1 MAANLT
7 VTLDEYAARY
17 GTPPDPERV
26 SALLSDAC
34 DMLLTAYEGRFGCYV
49 EGAHQAFDRGYKA
62 VACAV
67 VSRAVSVPGR
77 VEVTA
82 EAPESFISVER
93 LGGGGSMFEP
103 VQLAVDCWAG
113 KKERKAA
120 QALSERVKAAV
131 CDLDTGRSRYIVQ
144 AQLWVCE

>member
-1 MAANLT
+1 MDIEA
-7 VTLDEYAARY
+7 VVAR
-17 GTPPDPERV
+17 R
-26 SALLSDAC
+26 LS
-34 DMLLTAYEGRFGCYV
+34 
-49 EGAHQAFDRGYKA
+49 KA
-62 VACAV
+62 VG
-67 VSRAVSVPGR
+67 VPGR

-82 EAPESFISVER
+82 DAPESFISVER

-113 KKERKAA
+113 KRQRKAA

-131 CDLDTGRSRYIVQ
+131 CDLDEEPNVFHPEVTNTYRQNDPDTGRSRYIVQ